1 MRAIP
6 GWLRFILWLAYHGSD
21 AVAIYA
27 LATLYNRHRDDE
39 GDGGVGGGTLLEV
52 VWAPVLLIHLG
63 GQDGVTAYNI
73 EDNELWSRHLLTAV
87 SQVAVAV
94 YVFCKSWPPGGD
106 KRLLAAAILL
116 FVLGF
121 VKCLAKARAF
131 KRASI
136 YSLVSSS
143 GAAAKEKNDGNMY
156 NSSSALKEY
165 VKHARHIVIRQ
176 QQSEADHHQVEVI
189 MEEEEDHEAYSAFL
203 LLMVTDGP
211 TVVWPETVNQYSLA
225 GYFVRNKKHS
235 IMMQIVSLLQ
245 CKDFLDQL
253 WLMEPCFSSARI
265 THLVLGYLKD
275 GWKLKIQD
283 AASYRSFNNHS
294 SHWGL
299 NMNRP
304 FDECVLLWHLATDFC
319 FFSTSFPDHTCAF
332 AEPPA
337 AGKCTSA
344 AKNPTSTT
352 TMRPQ
357 CSKKSAVCKAV
368 QCRQMSNYMVYLLSV
383 NPEMLLPGS
392 RRHPFKTAYDELKDI
407 LRDWEWNPVCWSRC
421 TPCGVKLIKEEEIV
435 MKGVIAAIKQK
446 SSEKRAPTNKA
457 IVTDTAITV
466 TQQRPEEGNFID
478 QAWALAQSL
487 WTMDETKMWEEIQGV
502 WVEMLCF
509 SASRCRGYLHAKA
522 LGKGGELLSY
532 VWLLL
537 FYVGMETFTDKL
549 KREDLLS
556 HEHGN
561 HAGAPLASEV
571 HTHAGA
577 SAAPSTSEICMAS

>member
-1 MRAIP
+1 M
-6 GWLRFILWLAYHGSD
+6 GGSHSD

-39 GDGGVGGGTLLEV
+39 GDGGVGGGGGGTLLEV

-121 VKCLAKARAF
+121 VKCLAKAGAF

-189 MEEEEDHEAYSAFL
+189 MEEEEDHGELAIYYCKLASMQGLPRPTLAHGAL
-203 LLMVTDGP
+203 LLVCQNYTPGSWISERR
-211 TVVWPETVNQYSLA
+211 VEA
-225 GYFVRNKKHS
+225 
-235 IMMQIVSLLQ
+235 
-245 CKDFLDQL
+245 
-253 WLMEPCFSSARI
+253 
-265 THLVLGYLKD
+265 
-275 GWKLKIQD
+275 KLKIQD

-487 WTMDETKMWEEIQGV
+487 WTVDETKMWEEIQGV